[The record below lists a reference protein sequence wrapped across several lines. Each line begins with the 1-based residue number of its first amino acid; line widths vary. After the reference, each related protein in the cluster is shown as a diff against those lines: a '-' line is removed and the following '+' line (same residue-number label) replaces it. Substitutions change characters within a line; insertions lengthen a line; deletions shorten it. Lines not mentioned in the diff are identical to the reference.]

1 MTRTVTLTAAT
12 LLVLSACNQ
21 SGSEATAAAELTA
34 VPDPHPI
41 TCDLAAEVAVVV
53 DDIEVTVEAL
63 GGQWQIALEETD
75 TGGAY
80 SDEALRIAV
89 EAAVVGAADP
99 WGLDVEEAALSI
111 VNQLRGMVV
120 DRGVVESIPL
130 PASYDVL
137 VSRCP

>member
-1 MTRTVTLTAAT
+1 MTRTLTLAVAT

-21 SGSEATAAAELTA
+21 SGSEPTAELTA

-41 TCDLAAEVAVVV
+41 TCDLAAEVAGVV

-89 EAAVVGAADP
+89 EAAVVGATDP